1 MNDRHLIQRIS
12 QGDPTAER
20 ALYDA
25 HVDRVFRLAY
35 RMTGDEALAE
45 DLTQDTFLRAFDRLH
60 EFRGEAA
67 LSTWLHT
74 VATRTVLSGLRK
86 IRRLR
91 DREQDLEFVPEP
103 RSAPRRDAELRL
115 LLDEAIDALPE
126 EMRLVFLMHDVE
138 GFKHHEIAAGLDL
151 TTGTSK
157 SRLHRARTWLRE
169 YLGRVGYQFAEED
182 VS

>member
-1 MNDRHLIQRIS
+1 VNDRHLIQRIQ

-20 ALYDA
+20 TLYDA
-25 HVDRVFRLAY
+25 HVDRVFRLAF

-45 DLTQDTFLRAFDRLH
+45 DLTQETFVRVFDRLDD
-60 EFRGEAA
+60 FRGESA

-74 VATRTVLSGLRK
+74 VAMRTVLSGLRK
-86 IRRLR
+86 VRRLR
-91 DREQDLEFVPEP
+91 ERESDLEFVPEP

-151 TTGTSK
+151 ATGTSK